1 MEKRRLGKSNLYV
14 STLGLGCM
22 SLGTDEKKATEIVH
36 KALEFGVNYFDTAD
50 LYDYGVNEKIVGQA
64 LQPVRDKVIIATKAG
79 NRWEDGQTGWVWDAS
94 KSYIKEAAKKSLKR
108 LGTDYIDLFQLHG
121 GTMEDRI
128 EEVIEAFEE
137 LKDEGYIRYYGISSI
152 RPTVIQEYAKRS
164 NIVSVMMQYSILD
177 RRPEE
182 EVNPLL
188 QHRGIHI
195 VARGVLAKGL
205 LSDALLSKASNAVK
219 ENGYLHYSYN
229 ELKEI
234 LSTLKK
240 KLARDRTMTAVSLQ
254 YVLANP
260 VVASCVTG
268 ASSIEQLKEN
278 VAAVQSQPLT
288 SEELQFIKD
297 LTKSDGY
304 TQHRIHP

>member
-195 VARGVLAKGL
+195 VEEGHSRKG
-205 LSDALLSKASNAVK
+205 
-219 ENGYLHYSYN
+219 YSVM
-229 ELKEI
+229 L
-234 LSTLKK
+234 
-240 KLARDRTMTAVSLQ
+240 
-254 YVLANP
+254 
-260 VVASCVTG
+260 
-268 ASSIEQLKEN
+268 
-278 VAAVQSQPLT
+278 
-288 SEELQFIKD
+288 F
-297 LTKSDGY
+297 
-304 TQHRIHP
+304 